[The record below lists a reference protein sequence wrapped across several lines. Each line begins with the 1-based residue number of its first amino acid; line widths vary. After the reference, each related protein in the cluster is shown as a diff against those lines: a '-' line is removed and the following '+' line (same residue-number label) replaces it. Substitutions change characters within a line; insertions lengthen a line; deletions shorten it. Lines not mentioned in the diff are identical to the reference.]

1 MITFVLLSRRAPFF
15 GPTDAD
21 TVASVHRGYFEF
33 SEPSWKSVSS
43 DAKDFIRA
51 LLTKDPKKR
60 LSAAQALDHKWIK
73 MAITKVDEGGAID
86 ILTNMKAFRANQ
98 ILKQAAFEYMA
109 CQLVSKK
116 EKEKLGALFKTFDKN
131 SDGRLDKSEIQQGY

>member
-1 MITFVLLSRRAPFF
+1 
-15 GPTDAD
+15 
-21 TVASVHRGYFEF
+21 
-33 SEPSWKSVSS
+33 
-43 DAKDFIRA
+43 
-51 LLTKDPKKR
+51 
-60 LSAAQALDHKWIK
+60 
-73 MAITKVDEGGAID
+73 
-86 ILTNMKAFRANQ
+86 MKAFRANQ